1 MIILCIILF
10 LASNTAV
17 GCPEHNNRPLEFY
30 DTDDGQPV
38 CSHCV
43 VARER
48 QTHLIVPIDDI
59 VSAVLIQTCSEG
71 SIVWQSCRYGSCHNI
86 FITWQWSARGHLPGT
101 YNFFLGFYSINKSN
115 VVKLLSVL
123 LSTTIC
129 IITVVKMLWTHEVDS
144 KF

>member
-1 MIILCIILF
+1 MRIIASLDFISNVKYMIHFIYHEFSSFVIILCIILF

-43 VARER
+43 VTGER

-59 VSAVLIQTCSEG
+59 VSAVLIQTCSKG

-86 FITWQWSARGHLPGT
+86 FITWQ
-101 YNFFLGFYSINKSN
+101 
-115 VVKLLSVL
+115 
-123 LSTTIC
+123 
-129 IITVVKMLWTHEVDS
+129 
-144 KF
+144 